1 MTALMDA
8 YKVIKANSTFADTMY
23 AKKLDQTKIKPNQT
37 FILVR
42 DSTQELSSFGSDT
55 FVGMNYAF
63 QVQIFYSTNPV
74 TFDYDEVE
82 IKLMKVLESN
92 GYRIQTVRGRM
103 QDPDSF
109 QDFQTIII
117 SKEKETI

>member
-1 MTALMDA
+1 MDA

>member
-1 MTALMDA
+1 MTTLMDA
-8 YKVIKANSTFADTMY
+8 YRLIKANETFADAVY

-55 FVGMNYAF
+55 FVEMEYAI
-63 QVQIFYSTNPV
+63 QVQIFYSTSPV
-74 TFDYDEVE
+74 TFDYDDVE
-82 IKLMKVLESN
+82 IKLMKALEN
-92 GYRIQTVRGRM
+92 KGFRIQTVRGRL
-103 QDPDSF
+103 QDPDTF

-117 SKEKETI
+117 SKTKETI